1 MKSGA
6 LALFATGISVLPRFI
21 TEAAAGTQMLQAYKK
36 NKTLVCIFQ
45 RGAMDGLMAVTPFAD
60 PALQLARPGLFMSPT
75 PGEGGSFNL
84 DDRFA
89 MHPSLKSLFPY
100 FNSKNLYYFNYI
112 I

>member
-6 LALFATGISVLPRFI
+6 LALFATGISGLPRFI
-21 TEAAAGTQMLQAYKK
+21 TEAAAGTQMLPAYKK

-75 PGEGGSFNL
+75 AGEGGSFNL
-84 DDRFA
+84 D
-89 MHPSLKSLFPY
+89 
-100 FNSKNLYYFNYI
+100 
-112 I
+112 